1 MAGCYGGGMATRAAD
16 PWKDLA
22 VIDSRAP
29 RFNQAVVAALSL
41 VALATGA
48 WPLLALLGL
57 QLAVSVAFG
66 RRYCLPCVFYF
77 QVLQPRLGEG
87 PLEDSR
93 APRFANLVGAGF
105 LNAAALAWAAGFGR
119 AGFAL
124 GAVVAALASV
134 AVVSGLC
141 VGCEAYKLLA
151 RLSGIKGGSIDQID
165 LQQLGIRHD
174 GEVVVLFTHPL
185 CADCQTVEPRL
196 SSGGRTVV
204 RVDVSRRKDLAK
216 KYGVSVVPFA
226 VAVAADGRV
235 VAQLA

>member
-1 MAGCYGGGMATRAAD
+1 MASRAAD

-29 RFNQAVVAALSL
+29 RFNQAVVAAVSL

-48 WPLLALLGL
+48 WPLLALLGV
-57 QLAVSVAFG
+57 QLAVSVLVG
-66 RRYCLPCVFYF
+66 RRACLPCVFYF
-77 QVLQPRLGEG
+77 QVLQPRFGEG

-93 APRFANLVGAGF
+93 APRFANIIGAVF
-105 LNAAALAWAAGFGR
+105 LNAAALAWAAGFPTVGLV
-119 AGFAL
+119 L
-124 GAVVAALASV
+124 GATVAALASV

-141 VGCEAYKLLA
+141 VGCEMYKLLA
-151 RLSGIKGGSIDQID
+151 RVSGIRGGSIDKID
-165 LQQLGIRHD
+165 LEQLGIRHD

-185 CADCQTVEPRL
+185 CSDCQTVEPRL
-196 SSGGRTVV
+196 SGGGKRVV
-204 RVDVSRRKDLAK
+204 RVDVSLRKDLAR

-226 VAVAADGRV
+226 VAVAADGTV

>member
-1 MAGCYGGGMATRAAD
+1 MVSRAAD

-29 RFNQAVVAALSL
+29 RFNQTVVAAVSL
-41 VALATGA
+41 LALATGA
-48 WPLLALLGL
+48 WPLLALLGV
-57 QLAVSVAFG
+57 QLAVSVLAG
-66 RRYCLPCVFYF
+66 RRFCLPCVVYF
-77 QVLQPRLGEG
+77 ELIQPRFGEG

-93 APRFANLVGAGF
+93 APRFANIVGAVV
-105 LNAAALAWAAGFGR
+105 LNAAALSWAAGFPTV
-119 AGFAL
+119 GFAL
-124 GAVVAALASV
+124 GALVAALASV

-141 VGCEAYKLLA
+141 VGCELYKLLA
-151 RLSGIKGGSIDQID
+151 RLSGIRGGAIDKID

-185 CADCQTVEPRL
+185 CSDCQAVEPRL
-196 SSGGRTVV
+196 SGGGKTVV
-204 RVDVSRRKDLAK
+204 RVDVSLRKDLAR

-226 VAVAADGRV
+226 VAVAADGTV